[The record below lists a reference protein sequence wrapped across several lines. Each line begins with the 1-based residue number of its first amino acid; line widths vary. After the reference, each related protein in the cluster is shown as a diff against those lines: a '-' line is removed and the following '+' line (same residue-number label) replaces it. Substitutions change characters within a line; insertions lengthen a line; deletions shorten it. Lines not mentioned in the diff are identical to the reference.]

1 MNSRSLKFIK
11 RLSSNDYGDIS
22 ELMNRNIGKS
32 LNIIGD
38 TILSIYAVP
47 MGDKFTRWLIWGL
60 NEEMFS
66 GRSLINP
73 YQGFRPP
80 NLGANGEFCK

>member
-38 TILSIYAVP
+38 TILSIYTSY
-47 MGDKFTRWLIWGL
+47 GDSLPLAYWGL
-60 NEEMFS
+60 
-66 GRSLINP
+66 
-73 YQGFRPP
+73 
-80 NLGANGEFCK
+80 